1 MKNRSFLRIALRFG
15 RGKLSVLAAV
25 MLAAVLLF
33 PGCPYYKSAFRGKVV
48 DAETGEPVEGAVV
61 AAVYRAVMYNYCC
74 IPAVAGPSP
83 SEIDVRETLTGGD
96 GMFRIL
102 PYATIMPP
110 ISTGYYTH
118 FVIFKPGYGRFP
130 GFQTSPPFNA
140 DSDLERFFS
149 GKFGAEGTAKD
160 ERNRGEPKTV
170 PVTFG
175 VVKLPKLK
183 TWEEREKSLPS
194 WPHNRAPLLRE
205 MDRRECEWLRR
216 NKGWKR

>member
-1 MKNRSFLRIALRFG
+1 
-15 RGKLSVLAAV
+15 
-25 MLAAVLLF
+25 
-33 PGCPYYKSAFRGKVV
+33 
-48 DAETGEPVEGAVV
+48 V

-96 GMFRIL
+96 GMFRIP

-118 FVIFKPGYGRFP
+118 FVIFKPGYGSFP

-160 ERNRGEPKTV
+160 ERSRGEPKTV

-175 VVKLPKLK
+175 VVKLPKVK
-183 TWEEREKSLPS
+183 TWEERRKALRFFLPDKSF
-194 WPHNRAPLLRE
+194 LLLE
-205 MDRRECEWLRR
+205 MRDKEYEWLYHKKIRR
-216 NKGWKR
+216 GE